1 MEQTM
6 LFLVQSAADQVWSD
20 LKKMAQSDD
29 YIVIMGNAATHIPNA
44 ITATYYN
51 IYCLRNEH
59 NLLDDEIKS
68 QIQAIDYA
76 QFADLALKFKR
87 CVSLK

>member
-1 MEQTM
+1 MQATT
-6 LFLVQSAADQVWSD
+6 LFLVQSNADQIWSD
-20 LKKMAQSDD
+20 LIKMAQSDD
-29 YIVIMGNAATHIPNA
+29 YIVIMGNAAIQIPSA

-51 IYCLRNEH
+51 IYCLTNEH

-68 QIQAIDYA
+68 RIQSIDYA
-76 QFADLALKFKR
+76 QFADLTLKFKR